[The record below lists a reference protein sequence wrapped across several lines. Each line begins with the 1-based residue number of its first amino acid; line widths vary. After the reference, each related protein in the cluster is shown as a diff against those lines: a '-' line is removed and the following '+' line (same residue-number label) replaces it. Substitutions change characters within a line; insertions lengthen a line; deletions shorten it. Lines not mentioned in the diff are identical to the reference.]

1 MNAGD
6 PSWIALVPPKAPPMA
21 AQRHQIL
28 FPGGAQRHQILFI
41 VMTILIDAIGVG
53 LILPVLPRLL
63 MTVGGIALPHA
74 IEIGAYMGLATA
86 FASFIGAPVIGN
98 LSDAFGRR
106 TVLLVALGGLVLDY
120 LLLATAPTLTLI
132 FVGRILSGLFGGS
145 YGAAQAS
152 IADITS
158 PEDRARNFGM
168 VGAAFGVGFVLGPAI
183 GGLLTTLSPRA
194 PFYAAAGLA
203 LLNFLYGMFLFPDT
217 LKPENRRPFTI
228 ARANPL
234 GAWRVLRANPGMTGL
249 AGVLLLWQLAS
260 LVYPLTWS
268 FYGIA
273 QLHWTD
279 RQIGVS
285 LAVVGVVIAVSQSTI
300 TGRVVRKLGERDAAS
315 LGMVGAAS
323 GYLAYAFVTSTWM
336 AYALML
342 TIIAQALVQPSLLAM
357 LSRRATPQTQG
368 EVQGIAA
375 MTMGVGSIIGP
386 LALTRPMAFFSG
398 GGAPVHFPGVAF
410 LIAAVVA
417 VAAMLVLRG
426 LPKASQA

>member
-1 MNAGD
+1 
-6 PSWIALVPPKAPPMA
+6 MA
-21 AQRHQIL
+21 
-28 FPGGAQRHQILFI
+28 AQRHQILFI

-63 MTVGGIALPHA
+63 MNVGGIALPRA
-74 IEIGAYMGLATA
+74 IEIGAWMGLGTA
-86 FASFIGAPVIGN
+86 LASFIGAPIIGN
-98 LSDAFGRR
+98 LSDALGRR

-120 LLLATAPTLTLI
+120 LLLATAPTLLLI

-152 IADITS
+152 IADITE
-158 PEDRARNFGM
+158 PRDRARNFGL
-168 VGAAFGVGFVLGPAI
+168 VGAAFGIGFVLGPAI

-194 PFYAAAGLA
+194 PFYAACGLA
-203 LLNFLYGMFLFPDT
+203 LLNFLYGLFLFPDT
-217 LKPENRRPFTI
+217 LKLENRRPFTV

-234 GAWRVLRANPGMTGL
+234 GAWRVMRASPGMTGI

-279 RQIGVS
+279 REIGIS
-285 LAVVGVVIAVSQSTI
+285 LAVVGVVIALSQGLV
-300 TGRVVRKLGERDAAS
+300 TGRAVKALGERNAAS
-315 LGMVGAAS
+315 VGMIGAAT
-323 GYLAYAFVTSTWM
+323 GYAAYAFIASTWLAYA
-336 AYALML
+336 AML
-342 TIIAQALVQPSLLAM
+342 SIVAQALVQPSLMAM

-375 MTMGVGSIIGP
+375 MTMGVGSLIGP
-386 LALTRPMAFFSG
+386 LLLTRPMAYFSG

-417 VAAMLVLRG
+417 LVAVAVLRG

>member
-1 MNAGD
+1 MAAQRRQ
-6 PSWIALVPPKAPPMA
+6 ILFARA

-28 FPGGAQRHQILFI
+28 FPRAAQRHQILFI
-41 VMTILIDAIGVG
+41 VATILIDAIGVG
-53 LILPVLPRLL
+53 LIIPVLPRLL
-63 MTVGGIALPHA
+63 MTVGAIALPRA
-74 IEIGAYMGLATA
+74 IEIGAWMGLATA
-86 FASFIGAPVIGN
+86 FASFIGAPIIGN
-98 LSDAFGRR
+98 LSDALGRR

-120 LLLATAPTLTLI
+120 LLLATAPTLALI
-132 FVGRILSGLFGGS
+132 FVGRVLSGLFGGS

-152 IADITS
+152 IADITR

-168 VGAAFGVGFVLGPAI
+168 VGAAFGIGFVLGPAL

-203 LLNFLYGMFLFPDT
+203 LLNLLYGLFLFPDT
-217 LKPENRRPFTI
+217 LKPENRRPFAL

-234 GAWRVLRANPGMTGL
+234 GAWRVMRASPGMTGV
-249 AGVLLLWQLAS
+249 AAVLLLWQLAS

-279 RQIGVS
+279 RMIGIS
-285 LAVVGVVIAVSQSTI
+285 LAAVGVVIALSQGLV
-300 TGRVVRKLGERDAAS
+300 TGRAVKALGERNAAS
-315 LGMVGAAS
+315 LGMVGAAT
-323 GYLAYAFVTSTWM
+323 GYVAYAFITTTWLAYA
-336 AYALML
+336 AML
-342 TIIAQALVQPSLLAM
+342 SIVAQALVQPSLMAM

-375 MTMGVGSIIGP
+375 MTMGLGSLLGP
-386 LALTRPMAFFSG
+386 LVLTRPMAFFTG

-417 VAAMLVLRG
+417 LVAVAVLRG
-426 LPKASQA
+426 LPRASET

>member
-1 MNAGD
+1 
-6 PSWIALVPPKAPPMA
+6 MA
-21 AQRHQIL
+21 APRHQTL
-28 FPGGAQRHQILFI
+28 APGAAQRHQILFI

-63 MTVGGIALPHA
+63 MNVGGMALPQA
-74 IEIGAYMGLATA
+74 IAIGAWMGLGTA

-98 LSDAFGRR
+98 LSDALGRR

-158 PEDRARNFGM
+158 PEDRARNFGL

-194 PFYAAAGLA
+194 PFYAACGLA
-203 LLNFLYGMFLFPDT
+203 LLNFLYGLFLFPDT
-217 LKPENRRPFTI
+217 LKPENRRVFSI

-234 GAWRVLRANPGMTGL
+234 GAWRVLRVDSQKNGPGMTGI
-249 AGVLLLWQLAS
+249 AVVLLLWQLAS

-279 RQIGVS
+279 RMIGVS
-285 LAVVGVVIAVSQSTI
+285 LAVVGVVIAVSQGAI
-300 TGRVVRKLGERDAAS
+300 TGRVVKRLGERNAAS
-315 LGMVGAAS
+315 LGMVAAAT
-323 GYLAYAFVTSTWM
+323 GYATYAFVTSTWL
-336 AYALML
+336 AYAAM
-342 TIIAQALVQPSLLAM
+342 ISIVGQALVQPSLMSL

-375 MTMGVGSIIGP
+375 MTMGLGSLLGP
-386 LALTRPMAFFSG
+386 LVLTRPMAFFTG
-398 GGAPVHFPGVAF
+398 DKAPVHFPGVAF

-417 VAAMLVLRG
+417 VVAMLVLRG
-426 LPKASQA
+426 LPRASEAKA

>member
-1 MNAGD
+1 
-6 PSWIALVPPKAPPMA
+6 MA
-21 AQRHQIL
+21 
-28 FPGGAQRHQILFI
+28 AQRHQILFI

-63 MTVGGIALPHA
+63 MNVGGIALPRA
-74 IEIGAYMGLATA
+74 IEIGAWMGLGTA
-86 FASFIGAPVIGN
+86 LASFIGAPIIGN
-98 LSDAFGRR
+98 LSDALGRR
-106 TVLLVALGGLVLDY
+106 SVLLVALGGLVLDY
-120 LLLATAPTLTLI
+120 LLLATAPTLLLI

-152 IADITS
+152 IADITE
-158 PEDRARNFGM
+158 PGDRARNFGL
-168 VGAAFGVGFVLGPAI
+168 VGAAFGIGFVLGPAI

-194 PFYAAAGLA
+194 PFYAACGLA
-203 LLNFLYGMFLFPDT
+203 LLNFLYGLFLFPDT
-217 LKPENRRPFTI
+217 LKLENRRPFTV

-234 GAWRVLRANPGMTGL
+234 GAWRVMRASPGMTGI

-279 RQIGVS
+279 REIGIS
-285 LAVVGVVIAVSQSTI
+285 LAVVGVVIALSQGLV
-300 TGRVVRKLGERDAAS
+300 TGRAVKALGERNAAS
-315 LGMVGAAS
+315 VGMIGAAT
-323 GYLAYAFVTSTWM
+323 GYAAYAFIASTWLAYA
-336 AYALML
+336 AML
-342 TIIAQALVQPSLLAM
+342 SIVAQALVQPSLMAM

-375 MTMGVGSIIGP
+375 MTMGVGSLIGP
-386 LALTRPMAFFSG
+386 LLLTRPMAYFSG

-417 VAAMLVLRG
+417 LVAVAVLRG
-426 LPKASQA
+426 LPRASQI

>member
-1 MNAGD
+1 M
-6 PSWIALVPPKAPPMA
+6 ILLKAPPMA
-21 AQRHQIL
+21 AQR
-28 FPGGAQRHQILFI
+28 RQILFI

-63 MTVGGIALPHA
+63 MSVGGIALPQA
-74 IEIGAYMGLATA
+74 IAIGAWMGLATA
-86 FASFIGAPVIGN
+86 IASFIGAPVIGN

-106 TVLLVALGGLVLDY
+106 MVLLVALGGLVLDY
-120 LLLATAPTLTLI
+120 LLLATAPTLGLI

-152 IADITS
+152 IADITA

-168 VGAAFGVGFVLGPAI
+168 VGAAFGIGFVLGPAI
-183 GGLLTTLSPRA
+183 GGLLVTLSPRA
-194 PFYAAAGLA
+194 PFYAACGLA
-203 LLNFLYGMFLFPDT
+203 LGNFLYGLFLFPDT
-217 LKPENRRPFTI
+217 LQHENRRPFTI

-234 GAWRVLRANPGMTGL
+234 GAWHVLRANPGMTGV
-249 AGVLLLWQLAS
+249 AVVLLLWQLAS

-273 QLHWTD
+273 QLRWTD
-279 RQIGVS
+279 REIGIS
-285 LAVVGVVIAVSQSTI
+285 LAVVGVVIAISQSMI
-300 TGRVVRKLGERDAAS
+300 TGRVVKRLGERDAAS
-315 LGMVGAAS
+315 LGMIGAAS
-323 GYLAYAFVTSTWM
+323 GYLAYAFITTTWL

-342 TIIAQALVQPSLLAM
+342 TIVMQALVQPSLLAM

-375 MTMGVGSIIGP
+375 MTMGLGSIIGP
-386 LALTRPMAFFSG
+386 LVLTRPMAWFTG
-398 GGAPVHFPGVAF
+398 GGAPVIFPGVAF

-417 VAAMLVLRG
+417 IVAMLVLRS
-426 LPKASQA
+426 LPKPAQA

>member
-1 MNAGD
+1 MA
-6 PSWIALVPPKAPPMA
+6 APP
-21 AQRHQIL
+21 HQTL
-28 FPGGAQRHQILFI
+28 APGAAQRHQILFI

-63 MTVGGIALPHA
+63 MNVGGIALPQA
-74 IEIGAYMGLATA
+74 ISIGAWMGLATA

-98 LSDAFGRR
+98 LSDALGRR

-158 PEDRARNFGM
+158 PEDRARNFGL

-194 PFYAAAGLA
+194 PFYAACGLA
-203 LLNFLYGMFLFPDT
+203 LLNFLYGLVLFPDT
-217 LKPENRRPFTI
+217 LKRENRRAFSI

-234 GAWRVLRANPGMTGL
+234 GAWRVLRVNSGMTGI
-249 AGVLLLWQLAS
+249 AVVLLLWQLAS

-279 RQIGVS
+279 RMIGVS
-285 LAVVGVVIAVSQSTI
+285 LAVVGVVIAVSQGAI
-300 TGRVVRKLGERDAAS
+300 TGRVVKRLGERNAAS
-315 LGMVGAAS
+315 LGMVAAAT
-323 GYLAYAFVTSTWM
+323 GYATYAFVTSTWL
-336 AYALML
+336 AYAAM
-342 TIIAQALVQPSLLAM
+342 ISIVGQALVQPSLMSL

-375 MTMGVGSIIGP
+375 MTMGLGSLLGP
-386 LALTRPMAFFSG
+386 LVLTRPMAFFTG
-398 GGAPVHFPGVAF
+398 DKAPVHFPGVAF
-410 LIAAVVA
+410 LIASVVA
-417 VAAMLVLRG
+417 LAAVAVLRA
-426 LPKASQA
+426 LPRASAPKA

>member
-1 MNAGD
+1 
-6 PSWIALVPPKAPPMA
+6 MA
-21 AQRHQIL
+21 
-28 FPGGAQRHQILFI
+28 AQRHQILFI

-63 MTVGGIALPHA
+63 MTVGGIALPQA
-74 IEIGAYMGLATA
+74 ISIGAWMGLATA

-98 LSDAFGRR
+98 LSDALGRR

-120 LLLATAPTLTLI
+120 LLLATAPTLALI

-152 IADITS
+152 IADITE
-158 PEDRARNFGM
+158 PKDRARNFGM

-194 PFYAAAGLA
+194 PFYAACGLA
-203 LLNFLYGMFLFPDT
+203 LLNFLYGLFLFPDT
-217 LKPENRRPFTI
+217 LLPENRRPFML

-234 GAWRVLRANPGMTGL
+234 GAWRVLRANSGPRGSGMSGV
-249 AGVLLLWQLAS
+249 AMVLLLWQLAS

-279 RQIGVS
+279 RQIGIS
-285 LAVVGVVIAVSQSTI
+285 LAVVGVVIAVSQSMV
-300 TGRVVRKLGERDAAS
+300 TGRVVKRLGERDAAS

-323 GYLAYAFVTSTWM
+323 GYLAYAFITSTWL
-336 AYALML
+336 AYATML
-342 TIIAQALVQPSLLAM
+342 TIVAQALVQPSLMAM

-375 MTMGVGSIIGP
+375 MTMGLGSLIGP
-386 LALTRPMAFFSG
+386 LALTRPMAFFTG
-398 GGAPVHFPGVAF
+398 DAAPVHFPGVAF

-417 VAAMLVLRG
+417 VVAMLVLRG
-426 LPKASQA
+426 LPKASPT

>member
-1 MNAGD
+1 
-6 PSWIALVPPKAPPMA
+6 MA
-21 AQRHQIL
+21 
-28 FPGGAQRHQILFI
+28 AQRHQILFI

-63 MTVGGIALPHA
+63 MNVGGIALPRA
-74 IEIGAYMGLATA
+74 IEIGAWMGLGTA
-86 FASFIGAPVIGN
+86 LASFIGAPIIGN
-98 LSDAFGRR
+98 LSDALGRR

-120 LLLATAPTLTLI
+120 LLLATAPTLLLI

-152 IADITS
+152 IADITE
-158 PEDRARNFGM
+158 PRDRARNFGL
-168 VGAAFGVGFVLGPAI
+168 VGAAFGIGFVLGPAI

-194 PFYAAAGLA
+194 PFYAACGLA
-203 LLNFLYGMFLFPDT
+203 LLNFLYGLFLFPDT
-217 LKPENRRPFTI
+217 LKLENRRPFAV

-234 GAWRVLRANPGMTGL
+234 GAWRVMRASPGMTGI

-279 RQIGVS
+279 REIGIS
-285 LAVVGVVIAVSQSTI
+285 LAVVGVVIALSQGLV
-300 TGRVVRKLGERDAAS
+300 TGRAVKALGERNAAS
-315 LGMVGAAS
+315 VGMIGAAT
-323 GYLAYAFVTSTWM
+323 GYAAYAFIASTWLAYA
-336 AYALML
+336 AML
-342 TIIAQALVQPSLLAM
+342 SIVAQALVQPSLMAM

-375 MTMGVGSIIGP
+375 MTMGVGSLIGP
-386 LALTRPMAFFSG
+386 LLLTRPMAYFSG

-417 VAAMLVLRG
+417 LVAVAVLRG

>member
-1 MNAGD
+1 
-6 PSWIALVPPKAPPMA
+6 MA
-21 AQRHQIL
+21 
-28 FPGGAQRHQILFI
+28 AQRHQILFI

-63 MTVGGIALPHA
+63 MTVGGIALPQA
-74 IEIGAYMGLATA
+74 IAIGSWMGLATA
-86 FASFIGAPVIGN
+86 IASFIGAPVIGN
-98 LSDAFGRR
+98 MSDALGRR

-152 IADITS
+152 IADITE
-158 PEDRARNFGM
+158 PKDRARNFGM

-194 PFYAAAGLA
+194 PFYAACGLA
-203 LLNFLYGMFLFPDT
+203 LLNFLYGLFLFPDT
-217 LKPENRRPFTI
+217 LKLENRRPFTI

-234 GAWRVLRANPGMTGL
+234 GAWRVLRGDSQKDGPGMTGIAL
-249 AGVLLLWQLAS
+249 VLLLWQLAT

-279 RQIGVS
+279 RQIGIS

-300 TGRVVRKLGERDAAS
+300 TGRVVRRLGERDAAS
-315 LGMVGAAS
+315 LGMIGAAS
-323 GYLAYAFVTSTWM
+323 GYLAYAFITSTWM
-336 AYALML
+336 AYLLML

-417 VAAMLVLRG
+417 VIAMLVLRR
-426 LPKASQA
+426 LPKAS